1 MNTKSTD
8 YLRSLIRDIPDFPK
22 PGILFRDITT
32 LLSDPDGLRATMTAL
47 SEPFTEQSIDLVI
60 GVEARGFILG
70 TPVALDLG
78 AGFVPARKAG
88 KLPAP
93 VVSQSYDLEYGSTT
107 IEIHQDAIP
116 PGARV
121 LIVDDVLAT
130 GGTIRAVRDLVEQ
143 LQGEIVA
150 LAFLVELRGLDGR
163 QGLDGVRIESIL
175 EY

>member
-1 MNTKSTD
+1 MNTNTTD
-8 YLRSLIRDIPDFPK
+8 TLRSLIRDIPDFPK

-32 LLSDPDGLRATMTAL
+32 LLSDADGLRTAISAL
-47 SEPFTEQSIDLVI
+47 SEPFAEQSIDLVVGI
-60 GVEARGFILG
+60 EARGFILG

-93 VVSQSYDLEYGSTT
+93 VVSESYDLEYGSTAV
-107 IEIHQDAIP
+107 EIHQDAIK

-130 GGTIRAVRDLVEQ
+130 GGTIRAVRSLVEQ

-150 LAFLVELRGLDGR
+150 IAFLVELRQLDGR
-163 QGLDGVRIESIL
+163 RGMDGLRIESIL